1 MTLLYFYA
9 KSKATGGGVMQTVR
23 LSSKN
28 QIVIPREAREAMQLR
43 GKDELLVIVK
53 GGVTVI
59 MPKPERYSAAL
70 SGSAKR
76 SYPKDYIRKERKS
89 W

>member
-1 MTLLYFYA
+1 
-9 KSKATGGGVMQTVR
+9 MQTVR

-28 QIVIPREAREAMQLR
+28 QIVLPKEAREAMHLKR
-43 GKDELLVIVK
+43 RAELLVVVK

-70 SGSAKR
+70 SGSAKGI
-76 SYPKDYIRKERKS
+76 YEKDYVKKERRS